1 MDSMRIDKLLWTAR
15 LYKTRSQAGEACKG
29 WKIKIDGISVK
40 PSREI
45 KVEDIVEVQQQGIL
59 KKVKVLKINKSR
71 VGAKLV
77 SELMEDLTPPEE
89 YEHLEMLRRL
99 KTEKRDRGAG
109 RPTKKERR
117 DINKLKRI

>member
-1 MDSMRIDKLLWTAR
+1 MDSMRIDKWLWTVR

-29 WKIKIDGISVK
+29 GKIKIDGISVK

-45 KVEDIVEVQQQGIL
+45 KVEDIIDVQQQGIL

-77 SELMEDLTPPEE
+77 SDLMEDLTSPEE
-89 YEHLEMLRRL
+89 YEHLDMLRML